1 MFVTRDAENISNLLA
16 FIGRHIKMK
25 MHQNEDE
32 HEMTEKFTPDPRIKN
47 LIGEEGRQRFYLI
60 RTKKLGN
67 ISLLQYIVENAPMAK
82 QREELLDLLAK
93 KIECDYEMESGI
105 KRVNYSWVKYRKI
118 DEESTER
125 KIITNLKLG
134 LPSSIKLSE
143 CIKMTEEKFRWS
155 TTKAAGLIAVSVL
168 TTLFSLSL
176 YLADVA
182 FDVKFVQEMFEN
194 SHKDFAEQ
202 QTNYTDE
209 FYDGLDIGCQNYCA
223 RDTGDRENCFDFFE
237 NKTLIARRYREA
249 GPRFED
255 PDMFRQNAIYTL
267 VHCISPFLFIIL
279 AWLHTMRGSHIGRLK
294 KKELAKV
301 PLPLISRIYKLI
313 LEIKKIKLRSKFS
326 FNEDVKKADDD
337 IVDYEDTINLSSSIE
352 AATEASPQ
360 FFFQT
365 VYSIPTVIISFV
377 GYHGWRELVSYKMLS
392 IAFSFTSVAFSNYFI
407 R

>member
-1 MFVTRDAENISNLLA
+1 MSRTLSGIFHTFLSYFDDFPKLV
-16 FIGRHIKMK
+16 
-25 MHQNEDE
+25 
-32 HEMTEKFTPDPRIKN
+32 
-47 LIGEEGRQRFYLI
+47 GEGDQRFYLVKI
-60 RTKKLGN
+60 KGLGGK
-67 ISLLQYIVENAPMAK
+67 SLLQHIVDSGQIMMK
-82 QREELLDLLAK
+82 QREELLDLLVT
-93 KIECDYEMESGI
+93 KIEYEPD
-105 KRVNYSWVKYRKI
+105 KKA
-118 DEESTER
+118 TEQ
-125 KIITNLKLG
+125 KIIKILKSS

-176 YLADVA
+176 YFADVA

-223 RDTGDRENCFDFFE
+223 RDTEGRENCFDFFE
-237 NKTLIARRYREA
+237 KKTLIARRFREA

-279 AWLHTMRGSHIGRLK
+279 AWLHTMRGSHVGRWE
-294 KKELAKV
+294 KKEWTRI

-326 FNEDVKKADDD
+326 FNEVVKKADDD
-337 IVDYEDTINLSSSIE
+337 IVDYEDSVNLSSSIE
-352 AATEASPQ
+352 AATESSPQ

-392 IAFSFTSVAFSNYFI
+392 IAFSFTSVALSNYFI
-407 R
+407 RYSVLFNIQFNFILF

>member
-1 MFVTRDAENISNLLA
+1 MVKDFVMVR
-16 FIGRHIKMK
+16 F
-25 MHQNEDE
+25 
-32 HEMTEKFTPDPRIKN
+32 KN
-47 LIGEEGRQRFYLI
+47 
-60 RTKKLGN
+60 
-67 ISLLQYIVENAPMAK
+67 
-82 QREELLDLLAK
+82 
-93 KIECDYEMESGI
+93 
-105 KRVNYSWVKYRKI
+105 I
-118 DEESTER
+118 DEKSTER

-176 YLADVA
+176 YFADVA

-209 FYDGLDIGCQNYCA
+209 FYDGLDIGYLNYCA

-279 AWLHTMRGSHIGRLK
+279 AWLHTMRGSDVGRWER
-294 KKELAKV
+294 KELTKI

-313 LEIKKIKLRSKFS
+313 LEIKKIRLRSKFS

-337 IVDYEDTINLSSSIE
+337 IVDYEDSVNLSSSIE
-352 AATEASPQ
+352 AATESSPQ

-392 IAFSFTSVAFSNYFI
+392 IAFSFTSVALSDYFI
-407 R
+407 RYKEKSSYT

>member
-1 MFVTRDAENISNLLA
+1 M
-16 FIGRHIKMK
+16 
-25 MHQNEDE
+25 
-32 HEMTEKFTPDPRIKN
+32 EK
-47 LIGEEGRQRFYLI
+47 LITGNGKQRFYLI
-60 RTKKLGN
+60 QVKALGGK
-67 ISLLQYIVENAPMAK
+67 SLLQHIVDSGQIMMK
-82 QREELLDLLAK
+82 QREELLGLLVT
-93 KIECDYEMESGI
+93 KIECEPDGEAT
-105 KRVNYSWVKYRKI
+105 
-118 DEESTER
+118 EE
-125 KIITNLKLG
+125 KIIKILKSS
-134 LPSSIKLSE
+134 LPSSINLSE

-168 TTLFSLSL
+168 ATLFSLSI
-176 YLADVA
+176 YFADVA

-194 SHKDFAEQ
+194 SHKDIAEQ

-209 FYDGLDIGCQNYCA
+209 FYDGLDIGCLNYCA

-279 AWLHTMRGSHIGRLK
+279 AWLHTMRGSHVSHWE
-294 KKELAKV
+294 KKELTKI
-301 PLPLISRIYKLI
+301 PFPLISRVYKLI

-337 IVDYEDTINLSSSIE
+337 IVDYEDSVNLSSSIE
-352 AATEASPQ
+352 AAAEASPQ

-392 IAFSFTSVAFSNYFI
+392 IAFSFTSVALSNYFI
-407 R
+407 RYIDIHTCIYIHEKEDVNFGPLISFLFFFLVNCSLISSYLEIETKKEP